1 MLSRIKRNID
11 TLRVLKKASPKLRKA
26 IISNSDTDLVLAL
39 CEIII
44 NVLSGTVKLQSK
56 EKRSLSRHRTVIRK
70 LADKSVPAREKKKLL
85 VQRGGFLTT
94 LLVPALTLLGTLI
107 GNAARS

>member
-1 MLSRIKRNID
+1 MSSRIKRNID
-11 TLRVLKKASPKLRKA
+11 TIRVLKRASPKLRKA
-26 IISNSDTDLVLAL
+26 ILANSDKDLVLAL
-39 CEIII
+39 CEIVA
-44 NVLSGTVKLQSK
+44 NVLAGTVKLQSK
-56 EKRSLSRHRTVIRK
+56 DKKRLIKHRGALRK
-70 LADKSVPAREKKKLL
+70 IADTRVPIVHKKKLL